1 VRDTGLAADIE
12 GYREVVTPE
21 TAVSVP
27 PGDVGA
33 LVDAVD
39 GLLSDEPRRVAMG
52 AAARSRAEEH
62 FAWPD
67 IARRLEVIY
76 ERVAGAAAS
85 PTREVVAA

>member
-1 VRDTGLAADIE
+1 M
-12 GYREVVTPE
+12 
-21 TAVSVP
+21 P

-39 GLLSDEPRRVAMG
+39 ALLADEDRRAAMG
-52 AAARSRAEEH
+52 AAARTHAEEQ

-76 ERVAGAAAS
+76 ERVVGAERVSAEQA
-85 PTREVVAA
+85 VAA

>member
-1 VRDTGLAADIE
+1 MCRASATSSVLRPIAVFGQHPVRLLRRHPDRG
-12 GYREVVTPE
+12 
-21 TAVSVP
+21 
-27 PGDVGA
+27 

>member
-1 VRDTGLAADIE
+1 
-12 GYREVVTPE
+12 
-21 TAVSVP
+21 VP

-33 LVDAVD
+33 LVEAVE
-39 GLLSDEPRRVAMG
+39 GLLGEEPRRVAMG
-52 AAARSRAEEH
+52 AAARRRAEEH

-76 ERVAGAAAS
+76 ERVAGAAS